1 MWKTRSTL
9 DPLAH
14 HQASVGLLTMLRA
27 DATNEIG
34 GVECRACNCY
44 SVIMRIA
51 LYQPEIPGNVGAV
64 LRLAACFDVG
74 VDIIEPC
81 GFVFSD
87 KRLKRAGMD
96 YADHVRMTRHMSW
109 DIFLAQTKG
118 RLVLLSSKAST
129 RLPDYGFAGDDILLM
144 GQESAGVP
152 NSVRALCDAQ
162 VRIPMIPA
170 MRSLNIAVATGI
182 ALSEALRQTG
192 GLPE

>member
-1 MWKTRSTL
+1 
-9 DPLAH
+9 
-14 HQASVGLLTMLRA
+14 MLHIN
-27 DATNEIG
+27 ATSEIS
-34 GVECRACNCY
+34 GVECTPRNRY
-44 SVIMRIA
+44 QLHMRIA

-96 YADHVRMTRHMSW
+96 YADHVRITRHVDW
-109 DIFLAQTKG
+109 ATFRAQTGG
-118 RLVLLSSKAST
+118 RLVLLSSKAT
-129 RLPDYGFAGDDILLM
+129 MRLPDYEFASDDILLM

-152 NSVRALCDAQ
+152 DSVRTACDAQ
-162 VRIPMIPA
+162 VRIPLIPA
-170 MRSLNIAVATGI
+170 MRSLNISVATGI

-192 GLPE
+192 GFPA